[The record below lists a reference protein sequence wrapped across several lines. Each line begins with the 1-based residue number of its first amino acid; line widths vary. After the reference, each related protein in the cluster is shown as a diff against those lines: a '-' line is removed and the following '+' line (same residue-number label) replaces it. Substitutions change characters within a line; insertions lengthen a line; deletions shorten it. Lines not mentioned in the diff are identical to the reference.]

1 MLLFAL
7 GVNSHCPKIK
17 SYSGLLIS
25 VDLIYVLWLFC
36 VSLAFNWNAWMI
48 PVRSAFPY
56 QTPDNIHVWL
66 LIDYLCDTIY
76 ILDIL
81 AFQPRLQF
89 VQHGDIV
96 VSKTR

>member
-1 MLLFAL
+1 MNNEIL
-7 GVNSHCPKIK
+7 HC
-17 SYSGLLIS
+17 SVFS
-25 VDLIYVLWLFC
+25 VDLVYVLWLFC

-48 PVRSAFPY
+48 PVRWAFPY

-66 LIDYLCDTIY
+66 LIDYLCDSIY

-81 AFQPRLQF
+81 AFQPRMQF

-96 VSKTR
+96 VNIDRQKIFKLK

>member
-1 MLLFAL
+1 
-7 GVNSHCPKIK
+7 
-17 SYSGLLIS
+17 
-25 VDLIYVLWLFC
+25 
-36 VSLAFNWNAWMI
+36 MI
-48 PVRSAFPY
+48 PVRWAFPY

-89 VQHGDIV
+89 VHHGDIV
-96 VSKTR
+96 VSAD